1 MTVMRL
7 LIIEDERTLCDAVSK
22 SLEKDGFEVD
32 VCYTGAEA
40 LEKTGA
46 DK

>member
-7 LIIEDERTLCDAVSK
+7 LIIEDERTLCDAVCI
-22 SLEKDGFEVD
+22 SLEKVGFVVD

-40 LEKTGA
+40 FEKSGA
-46 DK
+46 D